1 MALTLEITQGAG
13 GREDLADMISLI
25 DSHDT
30 ICTSSAKKGSKP
42 GNTLMS
48 HVCDAYSAAVTTG
61 TVDGTDVGA
70 SDYEDKSATRAIV
83 QNYVQ
88 IFRRSVRVSTLAQE
102 ISNIAGLGS
111 GGELAN
117 SIAKAVVELKRD
129 IEKTVLSANAA
140 QLDAGGSTPYLTK
153 GLATWI
159 STAGVSVLQVPSG
172 FRTPTASIET
182 TATTSNLT
190 DQTVQDVL
198 SSIFSETG
206 STKNYV
212 MPLGRTLR
220 RAFTDRLTGVR
231 TAAPGT
237 AGDGDAA
244 TQVRTFSP
252 LKGKTVTMSVDSFDG
267 DFGKIAIANSNFM
280 PAATDGHVLDM
291 SGIELR
297 YGSLP
302 AVTKLPNAGGGEAR
316 MIEAIAA
323 LIVYNPLGHGKF
335 DLGS

>member
-1 MALTLEITQGAG
+1 MALTLERTQGAG
-13 GREDLADMISLI
+13 GREDLANILANVDA
-25 DSHDT
+25 HDT
-30 ICTSSAKKGSKP
+30 IVTSTCKKGSKP

-48 HVCDAYSAAVTTG
+48 HVCDSFSDAVITG

-70 SDYEDKSATRAIV
+70 SDYQDGSANRGLV

-102 ISNIAGLGS
+102 VSNIAGVGS

-117 SIAKAVVELKRD
+117 SIARAIIEIKRD
-129 IEKTVLSANAA
+129 IEKSVLSGNDA

-159 STAGVSVLQVPSG
+159 STAGGAVLQVPAA

-182 TATTSNLT
+182 TATTSNVT
-190 DQTVQDVL
+190 DQTVQNVL
-198 SSIFSETG
+198 SSIFGETG
-206 STKNYV
+206 STKNFV
-212 MPLGRTLR
+212 MPVGRTLR
-220 RAFTDRLTGVR
+220 RAFTDRLTGTRSV
-231 TAAPGT
+231 TDASNQI
-237 AGDGDAA
+237 AA

-252 LKGKTVTMSVDSFDG
+252 QKGKTVTMSVDTFDG
-267 DFGKIAIANSNFM
+267 DFGIIALANSNFM

-316 MIEAIAA
+316 MVEAIAA
-323 LIVYNPLGHGKF
+323 LIVYNPLAHGKF

>member
-1 MALTLEITQGAG
+1 MALTLERSTQGAKG
-13 GREDLADMISLI
+13 QREDLADMISLI
-25 DSHDT
+25 DAHDT
-30 ICTSSAKKGSKP
+30 VVTSSAKKGSKP

-48 HVCDAYSAAVTTG
+48 HVVDAYSAAVTTG

-70 SDYEDKSATRAIV
+70 SDYQDKAATRAIV

-117 SIAKAVVELKRD
+117 SIAKAVVEIKRD
-129 IEKTVLSANAA
+129 IEKTVLSANDA
-140 QLDAGGSTPYLTK
+140 QLDDGSDAYLTK

-159 STAGVSVLQVPSG
+159 STAGGAVLQVPSA

-182 TATTSNLT
+182 TATTANIT
-190 DQTVQDVL
+190 DVTVQDVL

-220 RAFTDRLTGVR
+220 RAFTDQLTGVR
-231 TAAPGT
+231 TATDSNGI
-237 AGDGDAA
+237 AA

-252 LKGKTVTMSVDSFDG
+252 QKGKTVTMTVDAFDG
-267 DFGKIAIANSNFM
+267 DFGTIAIANSNFM
-280 PAATDGHVLDM
+280 EAPTDGHVLDM

-335 DLGS
+335 DLAS

>member
-1 MALTLEITQGAG
+1 MALTLERTQGAG

-25 DSHDT
+25 DAHDT
-30 ICTSSAKKGSKP
+30 VVTSSAKKGSKP

-102 ISNIAGLGS
+102 ISNIAGIGS
-111 GGELAN
+111 GGELAS
-117 SIAKAVVELKRD
+117 SIAKAIVEIKRD
-129 IEKTVLSANAA
+129 IEKTVLSANDA

-159 STAGVSVLQVPSG
+159 STAGGSVLQVPTG

-231 TAAPGT
+231 TAESAATIGI
-237 AGDGDAA
+237 AA

-252 LKGKTVTMSVDSFDG
+252 QKGKAVTMSVDSFDG
-267 DFGKIAIANSNFM
+267 DFGKIQIANSNFM

>member
-1 MALTLEITQGAG
+1 MALTLERTQGAG

-25 DSHDT
+25 DAHDT
-30 ICTSSAKKGSKP
+30 IVTSSAKKGSKP

-61 TVDGTDVGA
+61 TVDGADVGA
-70 SDYEDKSATRAIV
+70 SDYQDKSATRAIV

-102 ISNIAGLGS
+102 VSNIAGVGS
-111 GGELAN
+111 GGELAS
-117 SIAKAVVELKRD
+117 SIAKAIVELKRD
-129 IEKTVLSANAA
+129 IEKSVLSANDA
-140 QLDAGGSTPYLTK
+140 QLDDGSSPYLTK

-159 STAGVSVLQVPSG
+159 STAGGSVLQVPSG

-182 TATTSNLT
+182 TATTSNIT
-190 DQTVQDVL
+190 DVTVQDVL

-206 STKNYV
+206 STKNYI

-231 TAAPGT
+231 SSTDAT
-237 AGDGDAA
+237 NNIAA

-252 LKGKTVTMSVDSFDG
+252 QKGKTVTMSVDTFDG

-280 PAATDGHVLDM
+280 TAATDGHVLDM

>member
-1 MALTLEITQGAG
+1 MALTLERTQGAG
-13 GREDLADMISLI
+13 GREDLADILANV
-25 DSHDT
+25 DAHDT
-30 ICTSSAKKGSKP
+30 IVTSTCKKGSKP

-48 HVCDAYSAAVTTG
+48 HVADAYSAAVSTG

-70 SDYEDKSATRAIV
+70 SDYQDGSANRALV

-102 ISNIAGLGS
+102 ISNIAGVGS

-117 SIAKAVVELKRD
+117 SIARAIIEIKRD
-129 IEKTVLSANAA
+129 IELSVLSANDAR
-140 QLDAGGSTPYLTK
+140 LDDGSDSYLTK

-159 STAGVSVLQVPSG
+159 STAGGSVLQVPSA
-172 FRTPTASIET
+172 FRTPAASIET
-182 TATTSNLT
+182 SATTSDIS
-190 DQTVQDVL
+190 DQTVQNVL
-198 SSIFSETG
+198 SSIFGETG
-206 STKNYV
+206 STKNFV
-212 MPLGRTLR
+212 MPVGRTLR
-220 RAFTDRLTGVR
+220 RAFTDRLTGTRSV
-231 TAAPGT
+231 TDSNGV
-237 AGDGDAA
+237 AA

-252 LKGKTVTMSVDSFDG
+252 LKGKTVTMSVDTFDG
-267 DFGKIAIANSNFM
+267 DFGILALANSNFL

-323 LIVYNPLGHGKF
+323 LIVYNPLAHGKF

>member
-1 MALTLEITQGAG
+1 MALTLERSTQGAKG
-13 GREDLADMISLI
+13 QREDLADMISLI
-25 DSHDT
+25 DAHDT
-30 ICTSSAKKGSKP
+30 IVSSTCKKGSKP

-48 HVCDAYSAAVTTG
+48 HVVDNYSAAVTTG

-70 SDYEDKSATRAIV
+70 SDYQDQAANRALV

-102 ISNIAGLGS
+102 VSNIAGLGS

-117 SIAKAVVELKRD
+117 GIAKAIVEVKRD
-129 IEKTVLSANAA
+129 IEKTILSANDA
-140 QLDAGGSTPYLTK
+140 QLDDGSDPYLTK

-159 STAGVSVLQVPSG
+159 STSGGSVLQVPTG
-172 FRTPTASIET
+172 FRTPSASIEAS
-182 TATTSNLT
+182 ATTSNIT
-190 DQTVQDVL
+190 DANIQDVL
-198 SSIFSETG
+198 ASIFCQTG
-206 STKNYV
+206 STKNYL
-212 MPLGRTLR
+212 MPLGSTLR
-220 RAFTDRLTGVR
+220 RAFTDRLTGTRSVS
-231 TAAPGT
+231 
-237 AGDGDAA
+237 DSSNNLAA

-252 LKGKTVTMSVDSFDG
+252 QKGKTVSLSVDTFDG
-267 DFGKIAIANSNFM
+267 DFGTISIANSNFM

-291 SGIELR
+291 NGIELR

-302 AVTKLPNAGGGEAR
+302 QVTKLPNAGGGEAR

>member
-1 MALTLEITQGAG
+1 V
-13 GREDLADMISLI
+13 ADS
-25 DSHDT
+25 
-30 ICTSSAKKGSKP
+30 
-42 GNTLMS
+42 
-48 HVCDAYSAAVTTG
+48 YSAAVSTG

-70 SDYEDKSATRAIV
+70 SDYQDGAANRALV

-102 ISNIAGLGS
+102 ISNIAGVGS

-117 SIAKAVVELKRD
+117 SIAKAVVEIKRD
-129 IEKTVLSANAA
+129 IELSILSANDAR
-140 QLDAGGSTPYLTK
+140 LDDGSDSYLTK

-159 STAGVSVLQVPSG
+159 STSGGSVLQVPAA
-172 FRTPTASIET
+172 FRTPAASIEST
-182 TATTSNLT
+182 QTTSNIE
-190 DQTVQDVL
+190 DSHVQDVL
-198 SSIFSETG
+198 SSIFGQTG
-206 STKNYV
+206 STKNFV
-212 MPLGRTLR
+212 MPVGRTLR
-220 RAFTDRLTGVR
+220 RAFTDRLTGTRSV
-231 TAAPGT
+231 T
-237 AGDGDAA
+237 DSSNQIAA

-252 LKGKTVTMSVDSFDG
+252 QKGKTVTMSVDTFDG
-267 DFGKIAIANSNFM
+267 DFGVIALANSNFM

-302 AVTKLPNAGGGEAR
+302 QVTKLPNAGGGEAR

-323 LIVYNPLGHGKF
+323 LIVYNPLAHGKF

>member
-1 MALTLEITQGAG
+1 MALTLERNTQGAKG
-13 GREDLADMISLI
+13 QRESLADILANV
-25 DSHDT
+25 DAHDT
-30 ICTSSAKKGSKP
+30 IVTSTCKKGSKP

-48 HVCDAYSAAVTTG
+48 HVADAYSAAVTTG

-70 SDYEDKSATRAIV
+70 SDYQDGAANRALL

-102 ISNIAGLGS
+102 ISNIAGVGS

-117 SIAKAVVELKRD
+117 SIAKAVVEIKRD
-129 IEKTVLSANAA
+129 IEKSVLSANDAR
-140 QLDAGGSTPYLTK
+140 LDDGSDSYLTK

-159 STAGVSVLQVPSG
+159 STSGGSVLQVPDA
-172 FRTPTASIET
+172 FRTPAASIEST
-182 TATTSNLT
+182 QTTSNIE
-190 DQTVQDVL
+190 DSHVQDVL
-198 SSIFSETG
+198 SSIFGQTG
-206 STKNYV
+206 STKNFV
-212 MPLGRTLR
+212 MPVGRTLR
-220 RAFTDRLTGVR
+220 RAFTDRLTGTRSV
-231 TAAPGT
+231 T
-237 AGDGDAA
+237 DSSNQIAA

-252 LKGKTVTMSVDSFDG
+252 QKGKTVTMSVDTFDG
-267 DFGKIAIANSNFM
+267 DFGVIALANSNFM

-302 AVTKLPNAGGGEAR
+302 QVTKLPNAGGGEAR

-323 LIVYNPLGHGKF
+323 LIVYNPLAHGKF

>member
-1 MALTLEITQGAG
+1 MALTLERTQGAG
-13 GREDLADMISLI
+13 KREDLADILANV
-25 DSHDT
+25 DAHDT
-30 ICTSSAKKGSKP
+30 IVTSTCKKGSKP

-48 HVCDAYSAAVTTG
+48 HVCDSYSAAVTTG

-70 SDYEDKSATRAIV
+70 SDYQDGSANRALV

-102 ISNIAGLGS
+102 ISNIAGVGS

-117 SIAKAVVELKRD
+117 SIARALIEIKRD
-129 IEKTVLSANAA
+129 IEKSVLSANDA

-159 STAGVSVLQVPSG
+159 STAGGAVLQVPSG
-172 FRTPTASIET
+172 FRTPTGSIET
-182 TATTSNLT
+182 TATSLT
-190 DQTVQDVL
+190 ITDVTVQNVL
-198 SSIFSETG
+198 SSIFGQTG
-206 STKNYV
+206 STKNFV
-212 MPLGRTLR
+212 MPVGRTLR
-220 RAFTDRLTGVR
+220 RAFTDRLTGTR
-231 TAAPGT
+231 SSTDAT
-237 AGDGDAA
+237 NNIAA

-252 LKGKTVTMSVDSFDG
+252 QKGKTVSMSVDTFDG
-267 DFGKIAIANSNFM
+267 DFGIIALANSNFM

-302 AVTKLPNAGGGEAR
+302 QVTKLPNAGGGEAR

-323 LIVYNPLGHGKF
+323 LVVYNPLAHGKF

>member
-1 MALTLEITQGAG
+1 MALTLERTQGAG
-13 GREDLADMISLI
+13 KRESLADILANV
-25 DSHDT
+25 DAHDT
-30 ICTSSAKKGSKP
+30 IVTSTCKKGSKP

-48 HVCDAYSAAVTTG
+48 HVADSYSAAVTTG

-70 SDYEDKSATRAIV
+70 SDYQDGSANRALV

-88 IFRRSVRVSTLAQE
+88 IFRRSIRVSTLAQE
-102 ISNIAGLGS
+102 ISNIAGVGS

-117 SIAKAVVELKRD
+117 SIARALIEIKRD
-129 IEKTVLSANAA
+129 IEKSVLSANDA

-159 STAGVSVLQVPSG
+159 STAGGAVLQVPSG
-172 FRTPTASIET
+172 FRTPTGSIEA
-182 TATTSNLT
+182 TATTANIT
-190 DQTVQDVL
+190 DVTVQNVL
-198 SSIFSETG
+198 SSIFGQTG
-206 STKNYV
+206 STKNFV
-212 MPLGRTLR
+212 MPVGRTLR
-220 RAFTDRLTGVR
+220 RAFTDRLTGTR
-231 TAAPGT
+231 SSTDAT
-237 AGDGDAA
+237 NNIAA

-252 LKGKTVTMSVDSFDG
+252 QKGKTVSMSVDTFDG
-267 DFGKIAIANSNFM
+267 DFGVIALANSNFM

-302 AVTKLPNAGGGEAR
+302 QVTKLPNAGGGEAR

-323 LIVYNPLGHGKF
+323 LVVYNPLSHGKF
-335 DLGS
+335 DLAS

>member
-1 MALTLEITQGAG
+1 MALTLERTQGAG
-13 GREDLADMISLI
+13 GREDLADILANV
-25 DSHDT
+25 DAHDT
-30 ICTSSAKKGSKP
+30 IVTSTCKKGSKP

-48 HVCDAYSAAVTTG
+48 HVADAYSAAVSTG

-70 SDYEDKSATRAIV
+70 SDYQDGSANRALV

-102 ISNIAGLGS
+102 ISNIAGVGS

-117 SIAKAVVELKRD
+117 SIARAIIEIKRD
-129 IEKTVLSANAA
+129 IELSVLSANDAR
-140 QLDAGGSTPYLTK
+140 LDDGSDSYLTK

-159 STAGVSVLQVPSG
+159 STAGGSVLQVPSA
-172 FRTPTASIET
+172 FRTPAASIET
-182 TATTSNLT
+182 SATTSDIS
-190 DQTVQDVL
+190 DQTVQNVL
-198 SSIFSETG
+198 SSIFGETG
-206 STKNYV
+206 STKNFV
-212 MPLGRTLR
+212 MPVGRTLR
-220 RAFTDRLTGVR
+220 RAFTDRLTGTRSV
-231 TAAPGT
+231 TDSNGV
-237 AGDGDAA
+237 AA

-252 LKGKTVTMSVDSFDG
+252 LKGKTVTMSVDTFDG
-267 DFGKIAIANSNFM
+267 DFGILALANSNFL

-316 MIEAIAA
+316 MVEAIAA
-323 LIVYNPLGHGKF
+323 LIVYNPLAHGKF